1 MAVGNSD
8 TNRVIIRP
16 NRPIFVWGG
25 QGKMSYTMKEMTINP
40 QQIAACGLYCGAC
53 KKFLKE
59 QCAGCQPSE
68 EDNPGLGQPLT
79 KGFQRCKIRKCCQ
92 EKGFHTCAVC
102 DKDVKE
108 CKIHNNFV
116 GKIFAFLF
124 NSDRAA
130 CIRYIRENG
139 EDAFAEKMAKDQQMT
154 MKRK

>member
-1 MAVGNSD
+1 
-8 TNRVIIRP
+8 
-16 NRPIFVWGG
+16 
-25 QGKMSYTMKEMTINP
+25 MSYRMKEITINP

-53 KKFLKE
+53 KKFLNGKCPGCKE
-59 QCAGCQPSE
+59 NEKASW
-68 EDNPGLGQPLT
+68 
-79 KGFQRCKIRKCCQ
+79 CKIRKCCQ
-92 EKGFHTCAVC
+92 EKDLHTCAEC

-108 CKIHNNFV
+108 CMIHNNFV

-154 MKRK
+154 MKRTPRLKASRSISTRVACTFTVSKVSSSARWQ

>member
-1 MAVGNSD
+1 
-8 TNRVIIRP
+8 
-16 NRPIFVWGG
+16 
-25 QGKMSYTMKEMTINP
+25 MSYTMKEMTNEARAESSSLELCHARRNCDEIEMTNNS

-53 KKFLKE
+53 KKFLNGKCPGCKE
-59 QCAGCQPSE
+59 NEKASW
-68 EDNPGLGQPLT
+68 
-79 KGFQRCKIRKCCQ
+79 CKIRKCCQ
-92 EKGFHTCAVC
+92 EKGFHTCAEC

-154 MKRK
+154 MKRE

>member
-1 MAVGNSD
+1 
-8 TNRVIIRP
+8 
-16 NRPIFVWGG
+16 
-25 QGKMSYTMKEMTINP
+25 MKEMTNNS

-53 KKFLKE
+53 KKFLNGKCPGCKE
-59 QCAGCQPSE
+59 NEKASWY
-68 EDNPGLGQPLT
+68 
-79 KGFQRCKIRKCCQ
+79 KIRKCCQ
-92 EKGFHTCAVC
+92 EKDLHTCAEC

-108 CKIHNNFV
+108 CMIHNNFV

-139 EDAFAEKMAKDQQMT
+139 ENAFAEKMAKDQQMT

>member
-1 MAVGNSD
+1 
-8 TNRVIIRP
+8 
-16 NRPIFVWGG
+16 
-25 QGKMSYTMKEMTINP
+25 MSYTMKEMTNEARAESSSLELCHARRNCDEIEMTNNS

-53 KKFLKE
+53 KKFLNGK
-59 QCAGCQPSE
+59 CPVCQPSE
-68 EDNPGLGQPLT
+68 EDNPGLAQPLT

-92 EKGFHTCAVC
+92 EKGFHTCAEC

-108 CKIHNNFV
+108 CMIHNNFV

-139 EDAFAEKMAKDQQMT
+139 EGAFAEKMAKEKMMT

>member
-1 MAVGNSD
+1 MAVSDSD

-16 NRPIFVWGG
+16 GRPIYWGG
-25 QGKMSYTMKEMTINP
+25 GQDKMSYTMKDVTNNS

-53 KKFLKE
+53 KKFLHE
-59 QCAGCQPSE
+59 QCAGCQPSG
-68 EDNPGLGQPLT
+68 EDNPGLGQPLS

-92 EKGFHTCAVC
+92 EKGFHTCAEC

-124 NSDRAA
+124 NSDRTA
-130 CIRYIRENG
+130 CIHYIHEHG
-139 EDAFAEKMAKDQQMT
+139 EEAFAEKMAKEKQMT

>member
-1 MAVGNSD
+1 
-8 TNRVIIRP
+8 
-16 NRPIFVWGG
+16 
-25 QGKMSYTMKEMTINP
+25 MSYTMKEMTNEARAESSSLELCHARRNCDEIEMTNNS

-53 KKFLKE
+53 KKFLNGKCPGCKE
-59 QCAGCQPSE
+59 NEKASW
-68 EDNPGLGQPLT
+68 
-79 KGFQRCKIRKCCQ
+79 CKIRKCCQ
-92 EKGFHTCAVC
+92 EKGFHTCAEC

-139 EDAFAEKMAKDQQMT
+139 EDAFAEKMEKDQQMT
-154 MKRK
+154 MKRE

>member
-1 MAVGNSD
+1 
-8 TNRVIIRP
+8 
-16 NRPIFVWGG
+16 
-25 QGKMSYTMKEMTINP
+25 MSYTMKEMTNNS

-53 KKFLKE
+53 KKFLNGKCPGCKE
-59 QCAGCQPSE
+59 NGKASW
-68 EDNPGLGQPLT
+68 
-79 KGFQRCKIRKCCQ
+79 CKIRKCCQ
-92 EKGFHTCAVC
+92 EKGLHTCAEC
-102 DKDVKE
+102 DKDVTE

-139 EDAFAEKMAKDQQMT
+139 ENAFAEKMAKDQQMT